1 MREDEGPVIGLEIH
15 IQLATKS
22 KLFCS
27 CPIDPAAEPNTLTCP
42 VCLGHPGSLPVMNR
56 EALKAGVMLGLALGA
71 DIRRKTTFYRK
82 NYFYPDLAKG
92 YQITQHTSQ
101 IAFGGRLEFFCDGEK
116 SVRITGIA
124 IEEEAAKT
132 VYTEDGFALLD
143 FNRSGIPLLEVITEP
158 DLRAASE
165 AKAFLEALRLV
176 VRYLGI
182 SEGDM
187 ERGQMRVDTNV
198 SYVLE
203 GVQGN
208 RVEIKNI
215 NTFRAV
221 QDAILYEAERQRRLL
236 SEGKPVA
243 RETRA
248 WDEYL
253 GESVPMRMKEIAS
266 DYRFFP
272 EPDLLPLVLDDA
284 LLAEAKA
291 SVPELPEARFLRYT
305 KDYGLPEQTARALV
319 SARELSDYFDAV
331 AARVKDKKRAG
342 NFVAVDLLGALRAR
356 GDDISC
362 FPVGPRELAEL
373 LSAVEEGRLLLS
385 SAKLAFARAIEE
397 GRSPLEIATQEGLF
411 SGSADDELSAWI
423 DEVISA
429 HPDEV
434 EKFRKGK
441 EGVLGFLVGQV
452 MKRSGGRADPKKVRE
467 MLAERIGRG

>member
-15 IQLATKS
+15 IQLGTKS
-22 KLFCS
+22 KLFCP
-27 CPIDPAAEPNTLTCP
+27 CPIDPSAEPNTLTCP

-71 DIRRKTTFYRK
+71 EIRRKTTFYRK

-92 YQITQHTSQ
+92 YQITQHISQ
-101 IAFGGRLEFFCDGEK
+101 IASGGRVEFVSDGEK

-124 IEEEAAKT
+124 IEEEAART
-132 VYTEDGFALLD
+132 VYTEDGFALID
-143 FNRSGIPLLEVITEP
+143 FNRSGIPLLEVVTEP
-158 DLRAASE
+158 DLRSASE
-165 AKAFLEALRLV
+165 AKAFLEALRLI

-187 ERGQMRVDTNV
+187 ERGHMRVDTNV

-203 GVQGN
+203 GTQGS

-215 NTFRAV
+215 NTFKAV
-221 QDAILYEAERQRRLL
+221 QDAILYESERQRRLL
-236 SEGKPVA
+236 AEGKPVA

-253 GESVPMRMKEIAS
+253 GESVPMRMKELAS

-272 EPDLLPLVLDDA
+272 EPDLRPLILDDA
-284 LLAEAKA
+284 LYEEARA
-291 SVPELPEARFLRYT
+291 SVPELPEARFRRYT
-305 KDYGLPEQTARALV
+305 KDYDLPDQIARALI
-319 SARELSDYFDAV
+319 STRELSDYFDAV
-331 AARVKDKKRAG
+331 AGRVKDKKRAG
-342 NFVAVDLLGALRAR
+342 SFVAVEVVGALRAIKC
-356 GDDISC
+356 DISA
-362 FPVGPRELAEL
+362 FPIKAADLAEL
-373 LSAVEEGRLLLS
+373 LLAVDEARLSLSGAKSAFGKALETGR
-385 SAKLAFARAIEE
+385 
-397 GRSPLEIATQEGLF
+397 PPVEIAGEEGLF
-411 SGSADDELSAWI
+411 SGSAEDELAAWVE
-423 DEVISA
+423 EVIAA

-434 EKFRKGK
+434 EKFRGGK

-452 MKRSGGRADPKKVRE
+452 MKRSGGRADPKRVRE